1 MGSENFPFFLYL
13 YIMDDK
19 IVSLIEK
26 FYDNP
31 DGVSKNFG
39 GPTSF
44 IKFILS
50 KGDKYSEYLDPKN
63 QFFFDNDLQDLLI
76 WEKYQAA
83 EDKQQFLREFIV
95 EFLYDDMDVESGGKI
110 SWIIDKDDVLLAFD
124 DRGRDG
130 TARRAAEMV
139 FNEDYNE
146 HFYDVINNFYDNCVE
161 TLNDKNKSLLA
172 NKIVSELPP
181 LTLEDIEETSFL
193 KELWEIEG
201 QNNFLTITSDN
212 ITELL
217 EDKETTIYIFRN
229 FFPDLES
236 DMSNAYHNAYNSA
249 YENELSKEVYEGI
262 EGLFGDSGKMIEVGK
277 DYKGNSR
284 WKYEIDVTTTF
295 EYFFKE
301 YFSDWKNHYNP
312 IEYFGSFGEM
322 LKELFDSGMERIDFR
337 IPDYP
342 DSDEVESDYNEYVEI

>member
-1 MGSENFPFFLYL
+1 
-13 YIMDDK
+13 MDDK
-19 IVSLIEK
+19 VVSLIEK

-31 DGVSKNFG
+31 DNVSKNFG
-39 GPTSF
+39 GPENF
-44 IKFILS
+44 IKFVLS
-50 KGDKYSEYLDPKN
+50 KGGQYSEYLDPKN
-63 QFFFDNDLQDLLI
+63 EFFYENDLQDLLI
-76 WEKYQAA
+76 WEKYQSV

-95 EFLYDDMDVESGGKI
+95 EFLDSDMDVESGGKI
-110 SWIIDKDDVLLAFD
+110 SWVIDKDDVLLAFD

-130 TARRAAEMV
+130 TARSAAEMV
-139 FNEDYNE
+139 FNEDFNE
-146 HFYDVINNFYDNCVE
+146 HFSDVIDDFYDECIR
-161 TLNDKNKSLLA
+161 TLNDKNESLLA

-181 LTLEDIEETSFL
+181 LTSDDIEQTSFL
-193 KELWEIEG
+193 EELWEIEG
-201 QNNFLTITSDN
+201 QSGFLTITPDN

-217 EDKETTIYIFRN
+217 EDKETTNYIIAN
-229 FFPDLES
+229 FFPDLKG
-236 DMSNAYHNAYNSA
+236 DMMNAYWNAYNSA

-284 WKYEIDVTTTF
+284 WKYEIDVTKTF

-322 LKELFDSGMERIDFR
+322 LKQLFDDGMERIDFR

-342 DSDEVESDYNEYVEI
+342 DYSEVESAYNEYVEI